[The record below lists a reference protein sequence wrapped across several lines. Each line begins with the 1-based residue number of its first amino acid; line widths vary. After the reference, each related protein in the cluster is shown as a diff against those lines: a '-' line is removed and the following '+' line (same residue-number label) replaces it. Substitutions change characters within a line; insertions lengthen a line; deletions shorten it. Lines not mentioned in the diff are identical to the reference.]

1 MSKSLELN
9 HEHIELIAR
18 LQESLSVQGY
28 AVATIKMYVRT
39 CQHFLYWKN
48 CLHNCSRMTFNDFVE
63 TFLFQHLPDCDC
75 GFTSS
80 KDSKTVRAAI
90 HHLIPLWHGTT
101 KQTPPSAIDIEL
113 RGFASHLKTICGL
126 RESTCFQRLHI
137 TREFLLSQFG
147 NETIEQSDLSS
158 RNILAYVAKR
168 ARTCCPGT
176 GQVLAVSIR
185 SYLKYLVFRGLI
197 STDLVG
203 AVPSIPTFNR
213 LATIPKILSPDQL
226 LLFLQS
232 FDRTG
237 RKGMRDYAM
246 ALCMLDLGLRAG
258 EVASLLLGDIDW
270 QEGIL
275 RVKGMKTRRER
286 LLPLTVAPGKAIA
299 FYLQDGRLPTAEPFL
314 FVRHSVPAGN
324 GLTPEMVR
332 GAMRRAYARSG
343 FPKTLTGTHIL
354 RHTAATRMYQGGAS
368 LKEVADVLGHGSI
381 NTTMIYTK
389 VDLPSLMTVALPWPE
404 VRS

>member
-1 MSKSLELN
+1 
-9 HEHIELIAR
+9 
-18 LQESLSVQGY
+18 LSIGL
-28 AVATIKMYVRT
+28 T
-39 CQHFLYWKN
+39 N
-48 CLHNCSRMTFNDFVE
+48 C
-63 TFLFQHLPDCDC
+63 P
-75 GFTSS
+75 
-80 KDSKTVRAAI
+80 
-90 HHLIPLWHGTT
+90 
-101 KQTPPSAIDIEL
+101 
-113 RGFASHLKTICGL
+113 
-126 RESTCFQRLHI
+126 
-137 TREFLLSQFG
+137 
-147 NETIEQSDLSS
+147 
-158 RNILAYVAKR
+158 
-168 ARTCCPGT
+168 
-176 GQVLAVSIR
+176 
-185 SYLKYLVFRGLI
+185 VFRGR
-197 STDLVG
+197 S
-203 AVPSIPTFNR
+203 R
-213 LATIPKILSPDQL
+213 
-226 LLFLQS
+226 
-232 FDRTG
+232 
-237 RKGMRDYAM
+237 
-246 ALCMLDLGLRAG
+246 LRAG